1 LRYYEYGVVH
11 RHEKSGVLHGL
22 LRVREF
28 TQDDAHI
35 FCMPSQIAQEVIGV
49 IEFVDKV
56 MKLFNFNYTMEIST
70 KPDKAI
76 GDDEVWDIATDGLKE
91 ALEKNNLPYTIDEG
105 GGAFYGPKID
115 IKITDA
121 IGRKWQCGTIQV
133 DFMPPE
139 EIIDVEYI
147 CRMITKWV

>member
-1 LRYYEYGVVH
+1 MRYYEYGVVH

-76 GDDEVWDIATDGLKE
+76 GDDEVWDIAK
-91 ALEKNNLPYTIDEG
+91 
-105 GGAFYGPKID
+105 
-115 IKITDA
+115 A
-121 IGRKWQCGTIQV
+121 IR
-133 DFMPPE
+133 
-139 EIIDVEYI
+139 
-147 CRMITKWV
+147 

>member
-1 LRYYEYGVVH
+1 MRYYEYGVVH

-70 KPDKAI
+70 NQI
-76 GDDEVWDIATDGLKE
+76 
-91 ALEKNNLPYTIDEG
+91 
-105 GGAFYGPKID
+105 
-115 IKITDA
+115 
-121 IGRKWQCGTIQV
+121 R
-133 DFMPPE
+133 
-139 EIIDVEYI
+139 
-147 CRMITKWV
+147 R

>member
-1 LRYYEYGVVH
+1 MD
-11 RHEKSGVLHGL
+11 S

-91 ALEKNNLPYTIDEG
+91 ALEKNNPHTLLMEG
-105 GGAFYGPKID
+105 GGAFYGQRD
-115 IKITDA
+115 LVLRIT
-121 IGRKWQCGTIQV
+121 RNWQIWGKEKVGQGWLGNPIS
-133 DFMPPE
+133 
-139 EIIDVEYI
+139 
-147 CRMITKWV
+147 KG